1 MNRSKEMIFTTS
13 DNVDLWYKISGRG
26 KPLLFLH
33 GGPGGWSRSFE
44 ELGGKNFEDS
54 FRMIYLD
61 QRGCGRSDF
70 PNDNNY
76 SLDRVI
82 KDIEELREYLGIVD
96 LNIIAH
102 SFGGTLLINYLYKYP
117 KYVNKAIFLNG
128 SLSIRR
134 SLNVQVKKSLEI
146 LDVSYKEIF
155 EQEDDLV
162 NKLLKTIS
170 ILSSQGKYHELLG
183 CTKEDYD
190 RLNSVDKSL
199 KIGKG
204 QDFMKY
210 VFRDKEYMKD
220 HYYLSSKI
228 DTPVLLLVGDKD
240 YSIGPNHYFGEE
252 FVNKVYKKLPGGHLL
267 YYEKNNE
274 IKKMLVDFL
283 N

>member
-1 MNRSKEMIFTTS
+1 MIFTTS

-33 GGPGGWSRSFE
+33 GGPGAWSRSFE
-44 ELGGKNFEDS
+44 ELGGKNLEDS

-70 PNDNNY
+70 PSDNNY
-76 SLDRVI
+76 SLDRVV
-82 KDIEELREYLGIVD
+82 KDIEELREYLKIKD

-102 SFGGTLLINYLYKYP
+102 SFGGILLINYLYKYP
-117 KYVNKAIFLNG
+117 NNVNKAIFLNS
-128 SLSIRR
+128 SLSIKR

-146 LDVSYKEIF
+146 LEVNYKEVF

-162 NKLLKTIS
+162 SKLFKIISKLSLK
-170 ILSSQGKYHELLG
+170 GKHNELLG
-183 CTKEDYD
+183 CSKEDYAK
-190 RLNSVDKSL
+190 LNSVDKNL

-210 VFRDKEYMKD
+210 VFRDDEYMQD

-228 DTPVLLLVGDKD
+228 DTPVLLIVGNKD
-240 YSIGPNHYFGEE
+240 YSIGPNHYFGVK
-252 FVNKVYKKLPGGHLL
+252 FPNKNYVKMPGGHLL
-267 YYEKNNE
+267 YYEKSNE
-274 IKKMLVDFL
+274 IKKMLADFL
-283 N
+283 Y

>member
-1 MNRSKEMIFTTS
+1 MIFTTS

-33 GGPGGWSRSFE
+33 GGPGAWSRSFE

-70 PNDNNY
+70 PADNNY
-76 SLDRVI
+76 SLDRVV
-82 KDIEELREYLGIVD
+82 KDIEELREYLVIED

-102 SFGGTLLINYLYKYP
+102 SFGGILLINYLYKYP
-117 KYVNKAIFLNG
+117 ENVNKAIFLN
-128 SLSIRR
+128 SSFSIRR

-162 NKLLKTIS
+162 NKLFKTIS
-170 ILSSQGKYHELLG
+170 ILSSKEKHHELLG
-183 CTKEDYD
+183 CSREDYNK
-190 RLNSVDKSL
+190 LNSVDKHL

-204 QDFMKY
+204 QNFLRY
-210 VFRDKEYMKD
+210 VFRDDEYMKD
-220 HYYLSSKI
+220 HYYLSSEI
-228 DTPVLLLVGDKD
+228 EIPVLLLVGDKD
-240 YSIGPNHYFGEE
+240 YSIGPNHYFGEK
-252 FVNKVYKKLPGGHLL
+252 FLNKIYKKLPGGHLL

-283 N
+283 Y